1 MVDVV
6 AAPAGVPPYQPTAR
20 KYKCQIMRKFRTG
33 LLLLLGI
40 MVFSRVEATINPN
53 HNKRVKRPQS
63 TEELSLRE
71 ACDNAVSQIDQEI
84 NNVRARLLTGGDV
97 WWDGNDGRY
106 IVPKVPAGV
115 PEVSSIFAGA
125 VWLGGVTP
133 GGFKVAAQTFGRSSG
148 DFDFWPGPLI
158 FEGPQRGLTGRD
170 TCARWDRFFVVTGEN
185 IKIHLSNFRTA
196 QTNGTSY
203 DPDDI
208 PDDVKGWPASGNPY
222 FFDIHGFDLPD
233 DAARGLAGYWD
244 ENEDGIYDPV
254 DGDFPMIEIRGC
266 TEPQFPDEMI
276 FWIYNDAGNIHAESD
291 GLPIR
296 MEVQVQA
303 FAYKTN
309 DEVNNMTF
317 QRYKLINRAIES
329 INETYFA
336 MWVDPDLGCFSDDYV
351 GCDTTRSLA
360 YVYNTDAADGTTG
373 TTCEGGVNTYGTE
386 IPLLGVDYFRGP
398 KDENGN
404 ELGMSSF
411 TYYNNAGSDP
421 TPLPGT
427 SDPQTVQEYYNYLS
441 GKWKDGSPFTF
452 GDDGYQDGASINYA
466 FPSTPND
473 VNGWSMCSAGLP
485 VGDRRTVQASGPFIL
500 QPGAV
505 NELIV
510 GVVWVPNA
518 VYPCP
523 NIRKLL
529 DADDIAQ
536 SLFDNCFELTRGPD
550 APTIDWIELDQE
562 VIAIFSNDTTGL
574 SNNPYES
581 YTGKVLKLPEGQE
594 DSLYRFEGYR
604 LFQLSGPD
612 VSLADRDDPAKV
624 REIYQVDLEN
634 GIGTIFNWNTLS
646 PEDGETP
653 TTNEIFVPELQVE
666 AQNEGIR
673 HTFRI
678 TEDQFAEGDRT
689 LINHKKYYFVATAY
703 AFNEYEAFNPNT
715 GIGQREPYLEGDG
728 NIGDGENP
736 YYVVLPRP
744 IVNQNL
750 NANYGDGLI
759 INRADGEGNGG
770 RFLDISNDTRDRIE
784 AAIRDNASFD
794 GIVEYREGEG
804 PVDIKIYNPIEVS
817 NGEFELAFVDP
828 NMNNDGLDAPTTWV
842 LRNLSDRSQPDIIS
856 EGTIDQLNE
865 QIIARY
871 GFSITLGQVP
881 EVGSTPNDDNGAI
894 GYEEEYPTTVDP
906 WFFGIPDDT
915 RLGITEIASID
926 NTMYDFIPTGL
937 GEKFNELDPDR
948 QLTQMGPGYFMPYYL
963 ADWERKNEQDPPY
976 LTPAWTEGN
985 NGQSIVRSRM
995 SIEDLNNVD
1004 IVLTSDKSLWSQ
1016 CVIVETANR
1025 YYPDYGFLPEG
1036 SAEHMTLRDA
1046 PSVGKNANSEG
1057 LPEPDPNAPVEIGMG
1072 WFPGYAVDVETGQRL
1087 NIFFG
1092 ENSTYDGTLLTGT
1105 EYGRDMMFNPSST
1118 IFYSP
1123 DAENDFLG
1131 HYNYVT
1137 GGQHWIYVTKTP
1149 YDGCASFASRMRP
1162 GPAPL
1167 SKVSSLS
1174 QITWAGLVLPRPG
1187 REMLSYADGLIPE
1200 DVIIKL
1206 RVDNPFNVEQ
1216 DNSFLA
1222 GDQRTG
1228 TSENNYHP
1236 LYRFKVENA
1245 EASDLDQVGVEQ
1257 ALDEINVVPNPYYGF
1272 SDYEQASF
1280 DNIIKITNL
1289 PAKCVVTIFSLDGR
1303 FIRQYNRDEGL
1314 PGPNGYGVRQ
1324 GQITPDL
1331 EWDLNNSKGIPIASG
1346 VYLIHISAEGLGE
1359 RTVKWF
1365 GINRKFD
1372 PTGL

>member
-1 MVDVV
+1 
-6 AAPAGVPPYQPTAR
+6 
-20 KYKCQIMRKFRTG
+20 MRNFKIS
-33 LLLLLGI
+33 LLLLLG
-40 MVFSRVEATINPN
+40 VLAFSEVEATINPN
-53 HNKRVKRPQS
+53 HNKRVKRPQA

-84 NNVRARLLTGGDV
+84 NNVRARLLTGGDS

-106 IVPKVPAGV
+106 IVPKVPPGV
-115 PEVSSIFAGA
+115 PEVSSIFSGA

-158 FEGPQRGLTGRD
+158 FDGPQRGTTGRD
-170 TCARWDRFFVVTGEN
+170 TCARWDRFFVVTGAN

-196 QTNGTSY
+196 QINGVAY
-203 DPDDI
+203 DPNDI

-222 FFDIHGFDLPD
+222 FFDMHGFDLPD

-244 ENEDGIYDPV
+244 ENQDGIYDPI
-254 DGDFPMIEIRGC
+254 DGDFPVIEIRGC
-266 TEPQFPDEMI
+266 AEPQFPDEMI

-309 DEVNNMTF
+309 DEVNSMTF

-351 GCDTTRSLA
+351 GSDTTRSLA

-386 IPLLGVDYFRGP
+386 IPLLGIDYFRGP
-398 KDENGN
+398 RDENDN

-452 GDDGYQDGASINYA
+452 GDDGYQDGASIRYA
-466 FPSTPND
+466 FPSYPND
-473 VNGWSMCSAGLP
+473 LNGWSMCSAGLP

-529 DADDIAQ
+529 DADDVAQ

-550 APTIDWIELDQE
+550 APSIDWVELDQE
-562 VIAIFSNDTTGL
+562 VIAIFSNDTTGI

-581 YTGKVLKLPEGQE
+581 YTGKVLRIPVGEE

-612 VSLADRDDPAKV
+612 VSLADREDPAKV
-624 REIYQVDLEN
+624 REVYQVDLQN
-634 GIGTIFNWNTLS
+634 GIGTVFNWNALS
-646 PEDGETP
+646 PDDGQTP
-653 TTNEIFVPELQVE
+653 TTTEVYVPELQVE
-666 AQNEGIR
+666 AQNQGIR

-678 TEDQFAEGDRT
+678 TEDQFAEGDRA
-689 LINHKKYYFVATAY
+689 LINHKKYYFVAVAY
-703 AFNEYEAFNPNT
+703 AHNEYEAFNPNT

-736 YYVVLPRP
+736 YYVVLPHP
-744 IVNQNL
+744 VVNKNL
-750 NANYGDGLI
+750 NAQYGEGLI
-759 INRADGEGNGG
+759 VSRADGVGNGG
-770 RFLDISNDTRDRIE
+770 NFLDITNDTRERIE
-784 AAIRDNASFD
+784 ADIRGEAAFD
-794 GIVEYREGEG
+794 GIVTYRAGES
-804 PVDIKIYNPIEVS
+804 PVDVKIYNPIEVT
-817 NGEFELAFVDP
+817 NGDFELAFIDP
-828 NMNNDGLDAPTTWV
+828 NMNNDQLDAPTTWV
-842 LRNLSDRSQPDIIS
+842 LRNLSDRTQPDIVS

-865 QIIARY
+865 QIVARY

-881 EVGSTPNDDNGAI
+881 EVGTTPNGSNGAV
-894 GYEEEYPTTVDP
+894 GYEEEYPNNVDP

-915 RLGITEIASID
+915 RLGLAQIAFLD

-937 GEKFNELDPDR
+937 GEKYNEDDPSR

-963 ADWERKNEQDPPY
+963 TDWERKNEQNPPY

-985 NGQSIVRSRM
+985 NGQSIVRTRM
-995 SIEDLNNVD
+995 DITDLNNVD
-1004 IVLTSDKSLWSQ
+1004 IVLTSNKDLWSRS
-1016 CVIVETANR
+1016 VIIETANR
-1025 YYPDYGFLPEG
+1025 YYPDQGFVPEG
-1036 SAEHMTLRDA
+1036 DAEHFTLRDA
-1046 PSVGKNANSEG
+1046 PSVGKDADPNTG
-1057 LPEPDPNAPVEIGMG
+1057 LPVPDPSAPAEIGMG
-1072 WFPGYAVDVETGQRL
+1072 WFPGYAIDVETGQRL

-1092 ENSTYDGTLLTGT
+1092 ENSTYDGSLVPAFNN
-1105 EYGRDMMFNPSST
+1105 GRDMMFNPSST
-1118 IFYSP
+1118 IFDVPP
-1123 DAENDFLG
+1123 DTDFLG
-1131 HYNYVT
+1131 IYNYVT
-1137 GGQHWIYVTKTP
+1137 GGQHFIYVTKTP
-1149 YDGCASFASRMRP
+1149 YDGCASYAPRMRP
-1162 GPAPL
+1162 GPNPL
-1167 SKVSSLS
+1167 AKVSALS
-1174 QITWAGLVLPRPG
+1174 EITWTGLILPRPG
-1187 REMLSYADGLIPE
+1187 RQMLSYADGLIPE

-1206 RVDNPFNVEQ
+1206 RVDNPFGVET
-1216 DNSFLA
+1216 DPSFLA

-1228 TSENNYHP
+1228 TGENNYHP
-1236 LYRFKVENA
+1236 LYQFSVDNA
-1245 EASDLDQVGVEQ
+1245 EASELDQVGIEQ
-1257 ALDEINVVPNPYYGF
+1257 ALDQINVVPNPYYGF

-1280 DNIIKITNL
+1280 ENIVKLTNL
-1289 PAKCVVTIFSLDGR
+1289 PAKCVVTIFSLDGK
-1303 FIRQYNRDEGL
+1303 FIRQYNRDEG
-1314 PGPNGYGVRQ
+1314 PADPKGYGIRQ
-1324 GQITPDL
+1324 TQISPDL
-1331 EWDLNNSKGIPIASG
+1331 EWDLKNSKGIPIASG
-1346 VYLIHISAEGLGE
+1346 VYLIHIKADGIGE

>member
-1 MVDVV
+1 
-6 AAPAGVPPYQPTAR
+6 
-20 KYKCQIMRKFRTG
+20 MRKFRVG
-33 LLLLLGI
+33 LLLFLGLTAFHQI
-40 MVFSRVEATINPN
+40 EANINPN
-53 HNKRVKRPQS
+53 HNKRVKKPQA

-71 ACDNAVSQIDQEI
+71 ACDNAVAQIDQEI
-84 NNVRARLLTGGDV
+84 NNVRARLLSGGDV

-106 IVPKVPAGV
+106 IVPKVPPGV

-125 VWLGGVTP
+125 VWLGGITP
-133 GGFKVAAQTFGRSSG
+133 GGFKVAAQTYGRSTG

-158 FEGPQRGLTGRD
+158 FDGPQRGTTGRD
-170 TCARWDRFFVVTGEN
+170 TCARWDRFFVVSGEN
-185 IKIHLSNFRTA
+185 IKQHLSNFRSA
-196 QTNGTSY
+196 QANGTAY

-222 FFDIHGFDLPD
+222 FFDINGFDLPA

-244 ENEDGIYDPV
+244 ENQDGIYDPV
-254 DGDFPMIEIRGC
+254 DGDFPIIEIRGC
-266 TEPQFPDEMI
+266 DAPQFPDEMI

-309 DEVNNMTF
+309 DEVNSMTF

-329 INETYFA
+329 INDTYFA

-360 YVYNTDAADGTTG
+360 FVYNTDAADGTTG

-398 KDENGN
+398 RDENDN

-452 GDDGYQDGASINYA
+452 GDDGYQDGASIRYA

-473 VNGWSMCSAGLP
+473 ANGWSMCSAGLP

-529 DADDIAQ
+529 DADDVAQ

-550 APTIDWIELDQE
+550 APSVDWIEMDRE
-562 VIAIFSNDTTGL
+562 IIAIFTNDTTGI

-581 YTGKVLKLPEGQE
+581 YTGKVLKLPVGQE

-604 LFQLSGPD
+604 LFQLSGPG

-624 REIYQVDLEN
+624 REVYQVDLRN
-634 GIGTIFNWNTLS
+634 GIGTLFNWTTLS
-646 PEDGETP
+646 PEDGQTP
-653 TTNEIFVPELQVE
+653 TTTDVFVPELQVE
-666 AQNEGIR
+666 GQNQGIR

-689 LINHKKYYFVATAY
+689 LVNHKKYYFVAVAY
-703 AFNEYEAFNPNT
+703 AHNEYEAFNPNT
-715 GIGQREPYLEGDG
+715 GIGQRDPYLEGDG

-736 YYVVLPRP
+736 YYVVIPHP
-744 IVNQNL
+744 VVNQNI
-750 NANYGDGLI
+750 NARYGDGL
-759 INRADGEGNGG
+759 NVERADGAGNGG
-770 RFLDISNDTRDRIE
+770 YFLDITTETRQRIE
-784 AAIRDNASFD
+784 TGIRDNTAFD
-794 GIVEYREGEG
+794 GIVEYRPGEG
-804 PVDIKIYNPIEVS
+804 PVDVKIYNPLEAT
-817 NGEFELAFVDP
+817 NGEFELAFIDP
-828 NMNNDGLDAPTTWV
+828 NMTNNTLDAPTTWI
-842 LRNLSDRSQPDIIS
+842 LRNLSDRTQPDIRS

-881 EVGSTPNDDNGAI
+881 DVGTTPNGTNGAI
-894 GYEEEYPTTVDP
+894 GYEEEYPKNVDP
-906 WFFGIPDDT
+906 WFLGIPDDT
-915 RLGITEIASID
+915 RLGLAEIAFID

-937 GEKFNELDPDR
+937 GEKFYAEDPFR
-948 QLTQMGPGYFMPYYL
+948 RLTQMGPGYFMPYYL
-963 ADWERKNEQDPPY
+963 TDWERKNEQDPPY
-976 LTPAWTEGN
+976 LTPAWTQGN
-985 NGQSIVRSRM
+985 NGQAIVRDRM
-995 SIEDLNNVD
+995 KITDLNNVD
-1004 IVLTSDKSLWSQ
+1004 IVMTSDKSLWSR
-1016 CVIVETANR
+1016 CVVVETANR
-1025 YYPDYGFLPEG
+1025 YYPQAGFLPQG
-1036 SAEHMTLRDA
+1036 TGEHLTLRDA
-1046 PSVGKNANSEG
+1046 PSVGKEADPNTG
-1057 LPEPDPNAPVEIGMG
+1057 LPQADPSAPSAIGMG

-1092 ENSTYDGTLLTGT
+1092 ENSTYDGTLIPGLNN
-1105 EYGRDMMFNPSST
+1105 GRDMMYNPSST
-1118 IFYSP
+1118 IFEVP
-1123 DAENDFLG
+1123 TNDIPFLG
-1131 HYNYVT
+1131 IYNYVT
-1137 GGQHWIYVTKTP
+1137 GGQHFIYVTKTP
-1149 YDGCASFASRMRP
+1149 YDGGASFATRMRP
-1162 GPAPL
+1162 GPNSLA
-1167 SKVSSLS
+1167 KVSALS
-1174 QITWAGLVLPRPG
+1174 QITWTGLLLPRSG
-1187 REMLSYADGLIPE
+1187 RQMKSYADGLIPE
-1200 DVIIKL
+1200 DVVIKL
-1206 RVDNPFNVEQ
+1206 RVNSPFAVEL
-1216 DNSFLA
+1216 DDTFLA

-1228 TSENNYHP
+1228 TEENNYHP
-1236 LYRFKVENA
+1236 LYRFSVDNA
-1245 EASDLDQVGVEQ
+1245 EPSE
-1257 ALDEINVVPNPYYGF
+1257 LDEVGINEALNQINVVPNPYYGF

-1280 DNIIKITNL
+1280 ENIIKITNL
-1289 PAKCVVTIFSLDGR
+1289 PAKCVVTIFSLDGK
-1303 FIRQYNRDEGL
+1303 FIRQYNRDEG
-1314 PGPNGYGVRQ
+1314 PANPKGYGIRQ
-1324 GQITPDL
+1324 TQITPDL
-1331 EWDLNNSKGIPIASG
+1331 EWDLKNSKGIPVASG
-1346 VYLIHISAEGLGE
+1346 VYLIHIKADGIGE
-1359 RTVKWF
+1359 RTLKWF